1 MPNETSAEE
10 APLVSIIC
18 RTIGRAEL
26 EKTLNSISKQTHPN
40 VELVLVDASAKGLPA
55 IASSFEEIN
64 LKFVTAENP
73 LTRPQAANAGL
84 DAASGDFLML
94 LDDDDWIADDHL
106 EGLVKFSANHQN
118 AKAVYS
124 STQKTTHQG
133 EPLEVLFSH
142 AFDPV
147 LLMHDN
153 YIPIHSMLFHKSL
166 LEHGCRF
173 DENFDIFEDWDFWLQ
188 LSQHTNFKHLD
199 KITAFYREGGK
210 SETAGE
216 DSQSRY
222 DNSGLVGK
230 GRSALFS
237 KWLERW
243 NGSQMNQVLGDMDQ
257 SSLIEAT
264 TISLY
269 ELQEINQQQQH
280 QLLAISQ
287 ELSTT
292 NQELSTINQELSTTN
307 QELLT
312 TISTLSAAY
321 KQIDDHK
328 KEIDNLNSHL
338 SAAYKKIDDH
348 RKEMDNLN
356 NHLNDVDQNLRQ
368 HIKNVEQNSHQH
380 ISELENLLNS
390 IRSSLS
396 WKLMWP
402 FRKLMRILKRL
413 LGSDAMPRNDDS
425 DQKKNIVANID
436 MVKPDSPGNTIHYSI
451 DDTLLVKPDFPEN
464 TIHHSID
471 DTLMVKPD
479 SPGNTIHYS
488 IDDTLLCSGYL
499 YVRGWALA
507 SAGISYIRVI
517 AGNESALAHYGQER
531 KDTQAVYPD
540 IANSDRSGFVFFKK
554 VASIE
559 TVRLE
564 FGDKAGQSV
573 QIETSYSA
581 SLTLPTLSMYAD
593 FLRLDHSIQY
603 QIYQAKQ
610 ELTNLDQKFEPSVF
624 AFQPQISV
632 IIPIFNVDPA
642 WLDAC
647 INSVFGQIYENW
659 ELCLY
664 DDASTNEET
673 LECLRKWAEHDSRIS
688 VTYGKDNLH
697 ISGAS
702 NNALKMANG
711 EFVGLM
717 DNDDELTNDALYH
730 VIDLLNNHSDADYIY
745 TDEDKIDEEG
755 DYCQPHFKPG
765 WSPELLESMMYVGHF
780 SVIRKSIL
788 EQVGGFR
795 EGLEGSQD
803 YDLALRIAEISNNF
817 YHIPKILYHWRII
830 PGSVSGGGDAK
841 QYAYTSA
848 VNALTEHVAK
858 ENLNNSAE
866 TTNYAGLYRIRRE
879 SGNPSVTIIIPFHN
893 KAEMTIDCLKSI
905 KNSSYD
911 NYSIF
916 LISNNS
922 SDDELKLVK
931 NYIENDKRIT
941 LEEYNHK
948 FNWASINN
956 WAAQCCESE
965 FLLFL
970 NNDTLIINK
979 DWIESLLDCGIKK
992 NVGAVGAKLL
1002 YEDDTIQHAGIIM
1015 QIGGIAGHAFRYHS
1029 DEVPGYFGYSDVVRN
1044 CAAVTGACM
1053 LVRKELWQQL
1063 DGFDESLRVS
1073 YNDVDFCLRLLE
1085 INYAVIYTPFA
1096 KLYHLE
1102 SISRPKTIADMSTEE
1117 LVEFQRESDFLRR
1130 RHLKYFKEGDPYYNP
1145 NLTLRLENYSLD
1157 I

>member
-292 NQELSTINQELSTTN
+292 NQELSTTNQELLTTN

-425 DQKKNIVANID
+425 DPKKNIVANID
-436 MVKPDSPGNTIHYSI
+436 MVKPDSPGNTIH
-451 DDTLLVKPDFPEN
+451 
-464 TIHHSID
+464 HSID

-479 SPGNTIHYS
+479 SPRNTIHYS

-931 NYIENDKRIT
+931 NYIENDERIT

>member
-292 NQELSTINQELSTTN
+292 NQEL
-307 QELLT
+307 LT

-436 MVKPDSPGNTIHYSI
+436 MVKPDSPGNTIH
-451 DDTLLVKPDFPEN
+451 
-464 TIHHSID
+464 HSID

-479 SPGNTIHYS
+479 SPRNTIHYS

-499 YVRGWALA
+499 YVRGWAVA

-911 NYSIF
+911 NCSIF

-922 SDDELKLVK
+922 SDDEFKLVK
-931 NYIENDKRIT
+931 NYIENDERIT

>member
-10 APLVSIIC
+10 APLISIIC

-40 VELVLVDASAKGLPA
+40 VELVLVDAGAKGLPA

-64 LKFVTAENP
+64 LKFVTTENP

-269 ELQEINQQQQH
+269 EIQEINQQQQH

-292 NQELSTINQELSTTN
+292 NQELS
-307 QELLT
+307 T

-368 HIKNVEQNSHQH
+368 HIENVEQNSHQH

-413 LGSDAMPRNDDS
+413 LGSDAMPRNADS
-425 DQKKNIVANID
+425 DQKKNIVANIG
-436 MVKPDSPGNTIHYSI
+436 MVKPDSPG
-451 DDTLLVKPDFPEN
+451 N

-499 YVRGWALA
+499 YVRGWAVA

-647 INSVFGQIYENW
+647 INSIFGQIYENW

-931 NYIENDKRIT
+931 NYIENDERIT

-1015 QIGGIAGHAFRYHS
+1015 QIGGIAGHAFRYHP

-1063 DGFDESLRVS
+1063 DGFDESLRIS

>member
-287 ELSTT
+287 ELST
-292 NQELSTINQELSTTN
+292 INQELSTTN

-436 MVKPDSPGNTIHYSI
+436 MVKPDSPGNTIH
-451 DDTLLVKPDFPEN
+451 
-464 TIHHSID
+464 HSID

-479 SPGNTIHYS
+479 SPRNTIHYS

-499 YVRGWALA
+499 YVRGWAVA

-540 IANSDRSGFVFFKK
+540 IANSDRSGFIFFKK

>member
-10 APLVSIIC
+10 APLISIIC

-40 VELVLVDASAKGLPA
+40 VELVLVDAGAKGLPA

-269 ELQEINQQQQH
+269 EIQEINQQQQH
-280 QLLAISQ
+280 QLLAIS
-287 ELSTT
+287 
-292 NQELSTINQELSTTN
+292 QELSTINQELSTTN

-368 HIKNVEQNSHQH
+368 HIENVEQNSHQH

-413 LGSDAMPRNDDS
+413 LGSDAMPRNADS
-425 DQKKNIVANID
+425 DQKKNIVANIG
-436 MVKPDSPGNTIHYSI
+436 MVKPDSPG
-451 DDTLLVKPDFPEN
+451 N

-499 YVRGWALA
+499 YVRGWAVA

-647 INSVFGQIYENW
+647 INSIFGQIYENW

-905 KNSSYD
+905 RNSSYD

-931 NYIENDKRIT
+931 NYIENDERIT

-1015 QIGGIAGHAFRYHS
+1015 QIGGIAGHAFRYHP

-1063 DGFDESLRVS
+1063 DGFDESLRIS

>member
-292 NQELSTINQELSTTN
+292 NQEL
-307 QELLT
+307 LT

-436 MVKPDSPGNTIHYSI
+436 MVKPDSPGNTIH
-451 DDTLLVKPDFPEN
+451 
-464 TIHHSID
+464 HSID

-479 SPGNTIHYS
+479 SPRNTIHYS

-499 YVRGWALA
+499 YVRGWAVA

-540 IANSDRSGFVFFKK
+540 IANSDRSGFIFFKK

>member
-292 NQELSTINQELSTTN
+292 NQEL
-307 QELLT
+307 LT

-425 DQKKNIVANID
+425 DQKKNIVANIG
-436 MVKPDSPGNTIHYSI
+436 M
-451 DDTLLVKPDFPEN
+451 LKPDFPGN

-499 YVRGWALA
+499 YVRGWAVA

-688 VTYGKDNLH
+688 VTYGKENLH

-931 NYIENDKRIT
+931 NYIENDERIT

>member
-10 APLVSIIC
+10 APLISIIC

-40 VELVLVDASAKGLPA
+40 VELVLVDAGAKGLPA

-292 NQELSTINQELSTTN
+292 NQEL
-307 QELLT
+307 LT

-425 DQKKNIVANID
+425 DQKKNIVANIG
-436 MVKPDSPGNTIHYSI
+436 M
-451 DDTLLVKPDFPEN
+451 LKPDFPGN

-499 YVRGWALA
+499 YVRGWAVA

-688 VTYGKDNLH
+688 VTYGKENLH

-931 NYIENDKRIT
+931 NYIENDERIT

>member
-10 APLVSIIC
+10 APLISIIC

-40 VELVLVDASAKGLPA
+40 VELVLVDAGAKGLPA

-269 ELQEINQQQQH
+269 EIQEINQQQQH
-280 QLLAISQ
+280 QLLAIS
-287 ELSTT
+287 
-292 NQELSTINQELSTTN
+292 QELSTTN

-413 LGSDAMPRNDDS
+413 LGSDAMPRNADS
-425 DQKKNIVANID
+425 DQKKNIVANIG
-436 MVKPDSPGNTIHYSI
+436 MVKPDSPG
-451 DDTLLVKPDFPEN
+451 N

-499 YVRGWALA
+499 YVRGWAVA

-540 IANSDRSGFVFFKK
+540 IANSDCSGFVFFKK

-559 TVRLE
+559 TVHLE

-573 QIETSYSA
+573 QIETRYSA

-632 IIPIFNVDPA
+632 IIPVFNVDPA

-647 INSVFGQIYENW
+647 INSIFGQIYENW

-931 NYIENDKRIT
+931 NYIENDERIT

>member
-10 APLVSIIC
+10 APLISIIC

-40 VELVLVDASAKGLPA
+40 VELVLVDAGAKGLPA

-269 ELQEINQQQQH
+269 EIQEINQQQQH
-280 QLLAISQ
+280 QLLAIS
-287 ELSTT
+287 
-292 NQELSTINQELSTTN
+292 QELSTINQELSTTN

-413 LGSDAMPRNDDS
+413 LGSDAMPRNADS
-425 DQKKNIVANID
+425 DQKKNIVANI
-436 MVKPDSPGNTIHYSI
+436 G
-451 DDTLLVKPDFPEN
+451 
-464 TIHHSID
+464 
-471 DTLMVKPD
+471 MVKPD

-499 YVRGWALA
+499 YVRGWAVA

-905 KNSSYD
+905 KMSSYD

-922 SDDELKLVK
+922 SDDELEVVK
-931 NYIENDKRIT
+931 NYIENDERIT

-1015 QIGGIAGHAFRYHS
+1015 QIGGIAGHAFRYHP

-1063 DGFDESLRVS
+1063 DGFDESLRIS

>member
-10 APLVSIIC
+10 APLISIIC

-40 VELVLVDASAKGLPA
+40 VELVLVDAGAKGLPA

-269 ELQEINQQQQH
+269 EIQEINQQQQH

-292 NQELSTINQELSTTN
+292 NQELSTIN

-413 LGSDAMPRNDDS
+413 LGSDAMPRNADS
-425 DQKKNIVANID
+425 DQKKNIVANIG
-436 MVKPDSPGNTIHYSI
+436 MVKPDSPG
-451 DDTLLVKPDFPEN
+451 N

-499 YVRGWALA
+499 YVRGWAVA

-632 IIPIFNVDPA
+632 IIPVFNVDPA

-647 INSVFGQIYENW
+647 INSIFGQIYENW

-931 NYIENDKRIT
+931 NYIENDERIT

-1015 QIGGIAGHAFRYHS
+1015 QIGGIAGHAFRYHP

>member
-40 VELVLVDASAKGLPA
+40 VELVLVDAGAKGLPA

-64 LKFVTAENP
+64 LKFVAAENL

-124 STQKTTHQG
+124 STQKITHQG
-133 EPLEVLFSH
+133 EPMEVFFSR

-166 LEHGCRF
+166 LDHGCRF
-173 DENFDIFEDWDFWLQ
+173 DEGFDIFEDWDFWLQ

-199 KITAFYREGGK
+199 KITAFYREGG
-210 SETAGE
+210 
-216 DSQSRY
+216 DSQTSAKDSHSRY

-264 TISLY
+264 TIALTTQ
-269 ELQEINQQQQH
+269 QEINHEQQH
-280 QLLAISQ
+280 QVLTISQ

-292 NQELSTINQELSTTN
+292 N
-307 QELLT
+307 
-312 TISTLSAAY
+312 STLSAAY

-328 KEIDNLNSHL
+328 KEIDNLNSYL
-338 SAAYKKIDDH
+338 STAYKKIDGH

-356 NHLNDVDQNLRQ
+356 SHLDDVDQNLRQ
-368 HIKNVEQNSHQH
+368 HIKNLEKNSNKH
-380 ISELENLLNS
+380 ISELENLLSS

-402 FRKLMRILKRL
+402 FRKLMRVLKDFL
-413 LGSDAMPRNDDS
+413 SSDA
-425 DQKKNIVANID
+425 K
-436 MVKPDSPGNTIHYSI
+436 PGNTDSNLKKNKVARTNTVKVDSPENTVAETPLVKSNFPENTI
-451 DDTLLVKPDFPEN
+451 DDTLLVKPNSPEN
-464 TIHHSID
+464 A
-471 DTLMVKPD
+471 
-479 SPGNTIHYS
+479 IHYS
-488 IDDTLLCSGYL
+488 IDDALLCSGYL
-499 YVRGWALA
+499 YVRGWAVA
-507 SAGISYIRVI
+507 SAGIAHIRVT
-517 AGNESALAHYGQER
+517 AGDKSALAHYGQER
-531 KDTQAVYPD
+531 NDTQAIYPQ
-540 IANSDRSGFVFFKK
+540 IANSGHSGFVFFKK
-554 VASIE
+554 VTSIE
-559 TVRLE
+559 TVSLE
-564 FGDKAGQSV
+564 FADKAGQS
-573 QIETSYSA
+573 IKTETSYSE
-581 SLTLPTLSMYAD
+581 SLTLPTLSMYAG
-593 FLRLDHSIQY
+593 FLKLDHSIQY

-610 ELTNLDQKFEPSVF
+610 EVTSLNQKLDPFVF
-624 AFQPQISV
+624 DLQPLISI

-647 INSVFGQIYENW
+647 VNSVFGQIYENW

-673 LECLRKWAEHDSRIS
+673 LQCLRKWAEHDSRIS
-688 VTYGKDNLH
+688 VTYGKENLH

-702 NNALKMANG
+702 NNALNMANG
-711 EFVGLM
+711 KFIGLM

-730 VIDLLNNHSDADYIY
+730 VVDLLNNHSDADYIY

-755 DYCQPHFKPG
+755 NYCQPHFKPG

-788 EQVGGFR
+788 EKVGGFR

-841 QYAYTSA
+841 QYAYTNA

-879 SGNPSVTIIIPFHN
+879 SGDPSVTIIIPFHN

-905 KNSSYD
+905 KMSSYD

-922 SDDELKLVK
+922 SDDELEVVQ
-931 NYIENDKRIT
+931 NYIKKNERIT
-941 LEEYNHK
+941 LREYNHQ

-970 NNDTLIINK
+970 NNDTLIISE

-1085 INYAVIYTPFA
+1085 INYAVIYTPFS

-1117 LVEFQRESDFLRR
+1117 LVEFQRESDFIRR

>member
-10 APLVSIIC
+10 APLISIIC

-40 VELVLVDASAKGLPA
+40 VELVLVDAGAKGLPA

-269 ELQEINQQQQH
+269 EIQEINQQQQH
-280 QLLAISQ
+280 QLLAIS
-287 ELSTT
+287 
-292 NQELSTINQELSTTN
+292 QELSTTN

-356 NHLNDVDQNLRQ
+356 NHLNDVEQNLRQ

-413 LGSDAMPRNDDS
+413 LGSDAMPRNADS
-425 DQKKNIVANID
+425 DQKKNIVANIG
-436 MVKPDSPGNTIHYSI
+436 MVKPDSPG
-451 DDTLLVKPDFPEN
+451 N

-499 YVRGWALA
+499 YVRGWAVA

-647 INSVFGQIYENW
+647 INSIFGQIYENW

-931 NYIENDKRIT
+931 NYIENDERIT

>member
-1 MPNETSAEE
+1 MPKKTSAEE
-10 APLVSIIC
+10 APLISIIC
-18 RTIGRAEL
+18 RTIGRPEL

-40 VELVLVDASAKGLPA
+40 VELVLVDAGAKGLPA

-269 ELQEINQQQQH
+269 EIQEINQQQQH
-280 QLLAISQ
+280 QLLAIS
-287 ELSTT
+287 
-292 NQELSTINQELSTTN
+292 QELSTTN

-413 LGSDAMPRNDDS
+413 LGSDAMPRNADS
-425 DQKKNIVANID
+425 DQKKNIVANIG
-436 MVKPDSPGNTIHYSI
+436 MVKPDSPG
-451 DDTLLVKPDFPEN
+451 N

-499 YVRGWALA
+499 YVRGWAVA
-507 SAGISYIRVI
+507 SAGISYIRII

-540 IANSDRSGFVFFKK
+540 IANSDCSGFVFFKK

-559 TVRLE
+559 TVHLE

-573 QIETSYSA
+573 QIETRYSA

-632 IIPIFNVDPA
+632 IIPVFNVDPA

-647 INSVFGQIYENW
+647 INSIFGQIYENW

-730 VIDLLNNHSDADYIY
+730 VIDLLNNQSEADYIY

>member
-292 NQELSTINQELSTTN
+292 NQELSTTNQELLTTN

-436 MVKPDSPGNTIHYSI
+436 MVKPDFPG
-451 DDTLLVKPDFPEN
+451 N

-540 IANSDRSGFVFFKK
+540 IANSDRSGFIFFKK

>member
-1 MPNETSAEE
+1 MPKKTSAEE
-10 APLVSIIC
+10 APLISIIC
-18 RTIGRAEL
+18 RTIGRPEL

-40 VELVLVDASAKGLPA
+40 VELVLVDAGAKGLPA

-264 TISLY
+264 TISLS
-269 ELQEINQQQQH
+269 EIQEINQQQQH

-292 NQELSTINQELSTTN
+292 NQELSTTNQELSTIN

-413 LGSDAMPRNDDS
+413 LGSDAMPRNADS
-425 DQKKNIVANID
+425 DQKKNIVANIG
-436 MVKPDSPGNTIHYSI
+436 MVKPDSPG
-451 DDTLLVKPDFPEN
+451 N

-499 YVRGWALA
+499 YVRGWAVA

-540 IANSDRSGFVFFKK
+540 IANSDCSGFVFFKK

-559 TVRLE
+559 TVHLE

-573 QIETSYSA
+573 QIETRYSA

-632 IIPIFNVDPA
+632 IIPVFNVDPA

-647 INSVFGQIYENW
+647 INSIFGQIYENW

>member
-436 MVKPDSPGNTIHYSI
+436 MVKPDSPGNTIH
-451 DDTLLVKPDFPEN
+451 
-464 TIHHSID
+464 HSID

-479 SPGNTIHYS
+479 SPRNTIHYS

-499 YVRGWALA
+499 YVRGWAVA

>member
-10 APLVSIIC
+10 APLISIIC

-269 ELQEINQQQQH
+269 EIQEINQQQQH
-280 QLLAISQ
+280 QLLAIS
-287 ELSTT
+287 
-292 NQELSTINQELSTTN
+292 QELSTTN

-328 KEIDNLNSHL
+328 KEIDNLNSHLSAAYNQIDDHKKEIDNLNNHL

-425 DQKKNIVANID
+425 DQKKNIVANIG
-436 MVKPDSPGNTIHYSI
+436 MVKPDSPG
-451 DDTLLVKPDFPEN
+451 N

-479 SPGNTIHYS
+479 SSGNTIHYS

-499 YVRGWALA
+499 YVRGWAVA

-647 INSVFGQIYENW
+647 INSIFGQIYENW

-688 VTYGKDNLH
+688 VTYGKENLH

-931 NYIENDKRIT
+931 NYIENDERIT

-1053 LVRKELWQQL
+1053 LVRKEIWQQL

>member
-10 APLVSIIC
+10 APLISIIC

-40 VELVLVDASAKGLPA
+40 VELVLVDAGAKGLPA

-269 ELQEINQQQQH
+269 EIQEINQQQQH
-280 QLLAISQ
+280 QLLAIS
-287 ELSTT
+287 
-292 NQELSTINQELSTTN
+292 QELSTTN

-413 LGSDAMPRNDDS
+413 LGSDAMPRNADS
-425 DQKKNIVANID
+425 DQKKNIVANIG
-436 MVKPDSPGNTIHYSI
+436 MVKPDSPG
-451 DDTLLVKPDFPEN
+451 N

-499 YVRGWALA
+499 YVRGWAVA

-647 INSVFGQIYENW
+647 INSIFGQIYENW

-931 NYIENDKRIT
+931 NYIENDERIT

-1015 QIGGIAGHAFRYHS
+1015 QIGGIAGHAFRYHP

>member
-292 NQELSTINQELSTTN
+292 NQEL
-307 QELLT
+307 LT

-436 MVKPDSPGNTIHYSI
+436 MVKPDFPG
-451 DDTLLVKPDFPEN
+451 N

-479 SPGNTIHYS
+479 SPRNTIHYS

-499 YVRGWALA
+499 YVRGWAVA